1 MSLEGTWKGTN
12 GSIITLG
19 VSGPNILIG
28 TYQPSIK
35 STRAYMTIAYQ
46 TTSTSAPD
54 AGQAVSL
61 AIQWHAIRGALD
73 TSAHWVSGL
82 SGQLVNHGDTQ
93 RLILMHAI
101 VASTDFPGL
110 ATAGTY
116 IDRLI
121 YTRVSTEAPEP
132 SAQRTPGNAVTPN
145 PLEGRWFAHDGTTL
159 LIHPIVPH
167 SGGAPGQIS
176 GKLNSNGSVSI
187 FQGVTDQNASTAGL
201 GLQSTAIIALLNE
214 STGPAIALAGTLEID
229 YKLLTLLE
237 LESSPAGAVNTRL
250 RTAVSSK
257 VFLKV

>member
-12 GSIITLG
+12 GSIITLR
-19 VSGPNILIG
+19 VSGPNILVG

-35 STRAYMTIAYQ
+35 STRAYMAIAYQ

-73 TSAHWVSGL
+73 ASAHWVSGL
-82 SGQLVNHGDTQ
+82 SGQLVNRGGTQ
-93 RLILMHAI
+93 RLILTHAI

-110 ATAGTY
+110 AAGTY
-116 IDRLI
+116 IDKLI
-121 YTRVSTEAPEP
+121 YTRVSTEVPEP
-132 SAQRTPGNAVTPN
+132 SAQRTQENVVTSS

-159 LIHPIVPH
+159 LIHPVVPH
-167 SGGAPGQIS
+167 SGGTSGQIS
-176 GKLNSNGSVSI
+176 GKLNSEGRVAI
-187 FQGVTDQNASTAGL
+187 IQGLTDQNASTAGL

-214 STGPAIALAGTLEID
+214 SAGPAIVLAGTLEID

-237 LESSPAGAVNTRL
+237 LESSPAAAVNRHF
-250 RTAVSSK
+250 RTSVSSK